1 MRPRVEI
8 VFQTMAMDLIERVIP
23 AIGPTYHQG
32 TVGMVATLLAIVSEE
47 WDRAASRRIEENNRL
62 RELFRQAAGAVN
74 DPALRSRIFQLAKT
88 ADNDFHITAL
98 ESNNCALRAAL
109 IALHAHVETQASAE
123 AHKVEAAIWS
133 ELAKSTERRRL
144 MSAQF

>member
-1 MRPRVEI
+1 MRPRVET

-23 AIGPTYHQG
+23 AIGPSYHQG
-32 TVGMVATLLAIVSEE
+32 TVGMIATLLAIVSEE

-62 RELFRQAAGAVN
+62 REMFKQAAPAIN

-88 ADNDFHITAL
+88 ADHDFHITAL
-98 ESNNCALRAAL
+98 ENNNCALRAAL
-109 IALHAHVETQASAE
+109 IALHAHVETQTSTE
-123 AHKVEAAIWS
+123 ARKVEAAIWH

>member
-1 MRPRVEI
+1 
-8 VFQTMAMDLIERVIP
+8 MAMDLIERVIP
-23 AIGPTYHQG
+23 AIGPSYHQG
-32 TVGMVATLLAIVSEE
+32 TVGMIATLLAIVSEE

-62 RELFRQAAGAVN
+62 REMFKQAAPAIN

-88 ADNDFHITAL
+88 ADHDFHITAL
-98 ESNNCALRAAL
+98 ENNNCALRAAL
-109 IALHAHVETQASAE
+109 IALHAHVETQTSTE
-123 AHKVEAAIWS
+123 ARKVEAAIWH

>member
-1 MRPRVEI
+1 MRPRVET

-23 AIGPTYHQG
+23 AIGPSYHQG
-32 TVGMVATLLAIVSEE
+32 TVGMIATLLAIVSEE
-47 WDRAASRRIEENNRL
+47 WDRAASRRIEENNRI
-62 RELFRQAAGAVN
+62 RELFRQAAPAVN

-88 ADNDFHITAL
+88 ADHDFHITAL
-98 ESNNCALRAAL
+98 ENNNCALRAAL
-109 IALHAHVETQASAE
+109 IALHAHVETQTSAE
-123 AHKVEAAIWS
+123 ARRVETAIWI

>member
-1 MRPRVEI
+1 MRPRVET

-23 AIGPTYHQG
+23 AIGPSYHQG
-32 TVGMVATLLAIVSEE
+32 TVGMIATLLAIVSEE
-47 WDRAASRRIEENNRL
+47 WDRAASRRVEENNRL
-62 RELFRQAAGAVN
+62 RELFKQAATTIN

-88 ADNDFHITAL
+88 ADHDFHITAL
-98 ESNNCALRAAL
+98 ENNNCALRAAL
-109 IALHAHVETQASAE
+109 IALHAHVESQTSAE
-123 AHKVEAAIWS
+123 ARKVEAAIWH

>member
-1 MRPRVEI
+1 MRPRVET

-23 AIGPTYHQG
+23 AISPSYHQG
-32 TVGMVATLLAIVSEE
+32 TVGMIATLLAIVSEE

-62 RELFRQAAGAVN
+62 RELFRQAAPAVN

-88 ADNDFHITAL
+88 ADSDFHITAL
-98 ESNNCALRAAL
+98 ENNNCALRAAL
-109 IALHAHVETQASAE
+109 VALHAHVETQTSAE
-123 AHKVEAAIWS
+123 ARKVEAAIWI

>member
-1 MRPRVEI
+1 MRPRVET

-23 AIGPTYHQG
+23 AIGPRYHQG
-32 TVGMVATLLAIVSEE
+32 TVGMIATLLAIVSEE
-47 WDRAASRRIEENNRL
+47 WDRAASRRIEENSRL
-62 RELFRQAAGAVN
+62 RELFRQAAPAVN

-88 ADNDFHITAL
+88 ADNDFHISAL
-98 ESNNCALRAAL
+98 EQNNCALRAAL
-109 IALHAHVETQASAE
+109 INLHAHVEAQTSAE
-123 AHKVEAAIWS
+123 ARKVEAAIWD